1 MVWMNDHVVSRS
13 EPQLPWGAVH
23 GSGIGRARGVV
34 ALRAMVEPK
43 LVTWDPPA
51 GRMPW
56 WQPYDSSL
64 VAAWRALAR
73 LRSARDADRGRGWRN
88 GALPLARV
96 AGRALRAA
104 RQR

>member
-1 MVWMNDHVVSRS
+1 MNDHVVART

-43 LVTWDPPA
+43 LVTWDPPG

-73 LRSARDADRGRGWRN
+73 LRSARDADRERGWRD

-96 AGRALRAA
+96 AGRSLRALR
-104 RQR
+104 RR

>member
-1 MVWMNDHVVSRS
+1 MVWMNDHLVSRT

-23 GSGIGRARGVV
+23 GAGIGRARGAA

-56 WQPYDSSL
+56 WQPYDRSL

-73 LRSARDADRGRGWRN
+73 LRSARDADRERGWRS

-96 AGRALRAA
+96 AARTLRAA
-104 RQR
+104 RRR